1 MEKDLHL
8 RTPDEIHAYVKES
21 VAKQNAVWQDK
32 YDHIVRAKNAILL
45 LLLIVVFL
53 QVYLIN
59 VMIEATSL
67 EERTLVN
74 TANVGLVACKPSSAR
89 L

>member
-1 MEKDLHL
+1 MEQDIHL
-8 RTPDEIHAYVKES
+8 RTPEEIRAYIKEDT
-21 VAKQNAVWQDK
+21 AKQDAVWQDK

-53 QVYLIN
+53 QVHLIN

-67 EERTLVN
+67 EARTLSN
-74 TANVGLVACKPSSAR
+74 TSNVALVACKPSVAR

>member
-1 MEKDLHL
+1 MEKEIHL
-8 RTPDEIHAYVKES
+8 RSPDEIHAYIKKDT
-21 VAKQNAVWQDK
+21 AKQNAIWQDK
-32 YDHIVRAKNAILL
+32 YDRIVRAKNAILL

-53 QVYLIN
+53 QVHLIN

-67 EERTLVN
+67 ETRTLIN
-74 TANVGLVACKPSSAR
+74 AANVGLVACKPSLTR